1 MHLGWG
7 GQGVGRHEQKQIFES
22 NYSEVHGIDGSV

>member
-7 GQGVGRHEQKQIFES
+7 VRVWGDEQKQIFES